1 MPFFVHALFSL
12 KTQTPCCEI
21 NILFFSNRA
30 KDSYRQ
36 RNWAEVRRWCG
47 KVIGISDDWN
57 AVEQAHL
64 RLALAEQKLSGAE
77 GGRRAFQVKKGRGHD
92 KIFRRAVLRFTY
104 SSSSN
109 SCHCRRMAVF
119 HSRSVHKC
127 CSPRT
132 CVSIV
137 QRSLYTPYAVG

>member
-1 MPFFVHALFSL
+1 MPD
-12 KTQTPCCEI
+12 
-21 NILFFSNRA
+21 RA

-77 GGRRAFQVKKGRGHD
+77 GGRRAFQVSKGRVQD
-92 KIFRRAVLRFTY
+92 VIFRLTAVLRYIHVRTLCYILAQSAQLLFSQKRVY
-104 SSSSN
+104 VRLLRV
-109 SCHCRRMAVF
+109 CHL
-119 HSRSVHKC
+119 
-127 CSPRT
+127 P
-132 CVSIV
+132 
-137 QRSLYTPYAVG
+137 